1 MDIFEMLEILGD
13 LESISNK
20 KSDSKLEELRKEAEK
35 EVITINRKDFFQ
47 TMAGLTAFYMSKDP
61 EVGITLLR
69 VVPVIGS
76 LLFDKGLKD
85 KILSVSKEEK

>member
-1 MDIFEMLEILGD
+1 MDIFEMLEILVD
-13 LESISNK
+13 LKSISNK
-20 KSDSKLEELRKEAEK
+20 KSDSKLEELKKEAEK

-47 TMAGLTAFYMSKDP
+47 IMASLTAFYMSKDP
-61 EVGITLLR
+61 EVGITLLK

-76 LLFDKGLKD
+76 LFFDKELKD

>member
-1 MDIFEMLEILGD
+1 MDIFEMLEILVD
-13 LESISNK
+13 L
-20 KSDSKLEELRKEAEK
+20 KLEELKKEDEK
-35 EVITINRKDFFQ
+35 EVITINRKDFSQ
-47 TMAGLTAFYMSKDP
+47 IMASLTAFYMSKDP

-76 LLFDKGLKD
+76 LLFDKELKD

>member
-1 MDIFEMLEILGD
+1 MDIFEMLEILVD
-13 LESISNK
+13 LKSISNK

-47 TMAGLTAFYMSKDP
+47 TMASLTTFYMSKDP
-61 EVGITLLR
+61 EVGITLLK
-69 VVPVIGS
+69 VVPIIGS
-76 LLFDKGLKD
+76 LLFDKELKD